1 MTSTAVGLFSVP
13 TYDVAKLG
21 GVDAAV
27 ENVKVDGVG
36 VMADWQTVWATDV
49 SQTAKNI
56 NKNKTSF
63 ANMFD
68 MIIDSLCRK
77 DCKRWAVIDW
87 FRRCEVQVGS
97 TCIFRRANPS
107 IDVKTH

>member
-1 MTSTAVGLFSVP
+1 MGLFSVP

-49 SQTAKNI
+49 SQIAKNI

-68 MIIDSLCRK
+68 MIIDSPCRK
-77 DCKRWAVIDW
+77 DRKRWAVISK
-87 FRRCEVQVGS
+87 RRLEFGN
-97 TCIFRRANPS
+97 TYPINPS
-107 IDVKTH
+107 AMTPSVS